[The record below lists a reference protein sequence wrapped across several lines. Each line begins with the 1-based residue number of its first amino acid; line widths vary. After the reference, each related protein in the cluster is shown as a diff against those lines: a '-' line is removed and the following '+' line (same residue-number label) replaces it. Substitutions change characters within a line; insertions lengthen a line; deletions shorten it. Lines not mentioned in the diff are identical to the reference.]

1 MKTQHYILL
10 LLIFSIYACKNQEK
24 TQDTVVKEETTA
36 PKETENTQQ
45 ADPTPVKESLF
56 ITMERTP
63 CLGMCPSYVI
73 WIYNTGRVEY
83 EGRTFAKKEGK
94 HTKTLSKDAMDEITN
109 MIREIGF
116 FNLQDK
122 YDAQV
127 TDIPSCIISVNLDG
141 KKKKILDRYE
151 GPKSLRNLEKLI
163 DHHVIDD
170 ELIKVEE

>member
-1 MKTQHYILL
+1 MKKITFILSL
-10 LLIFSIYACKNQEK
+10 TILSMACKTQEK
-24 TQDTVVKEETTA
+24 TQNTSVKEET
-36 PKETENTQQ
+36 KNIQQ
-45 ADPTPVKESLF
+45 TDSTPIKESLF

-63 CLGMCPSYVI
+63 CLGICPSYAI

-83 EGRTFAKKEGK
+83 EGRSFAKKEGK

-151 GPKSLRNLEKLI
+151 GPKTLRNLEKLI
-163 DHHVIDD
+163 DFHVIDD
-170 ELIKVEE
+170 DLVKVIEE

>member
-1 MKTQHYILL
+1 MKSQLYILI
-10 LLIFSIYACKNQEK
+10 LILFSVSACKTQEK
-24 TQDTVVKEETTA
+24 TQDDTA
-36 PKETENTQQ
+36 KPAATENTQTTES
-45 ADPTPVKESLF
+45 TPIKESLF
-56 ITMERTP
+56 ITMEITP

-73 WIYNTGRVEY
+73 RIFNTGRVEY

-109 MIREIGF
+109 MIREIDF
-116 FNLQDK
+116 FNLEDK

>member
-1 MKTQHYILL
+1 MKSQLYII
-10 LLIFSIYACKNQEK
+10 LILILFNVSDCKTQEK
-24 TQDTVVKEETTA
+24 TQDDTVKPE
-36 PKETENTQQ
+36 KTENIK
-45 ADPTPVKESLF
+45 ASDPVPVKESLF

-63 CLGMCPSYVI
+63 CLGMCPSYLI
-73 WIYNTGRVEY
+73 QIYNTGRVEY

-116 FNLQDK
+116 FNLEDK

-141 KKKKILDRYE
+141 KKNKILDRYE
-151 GPKSLRNLEKLI
+151 GPNSLRNLEKLI